1 MIVTSVCLLSI
12 TEFIGRFHP
21 VLVHLPIGIL
31 LITAL
36 FQLLSRREKYQSLH
50 TAVTVALFWGML
62 SAVASCISGFLL
74 SRSDDYD
81 EALISKHQWLGISV
95 AVVAVIAYYLQ
106 KKNNKQVKWVMMVM
120 SLLIIITGHLGG
132 SITHGSD
139 YLTKVFSSGNDNT
152 GEIKR
157 KPIANVQEAGAYSDV
172 IKPILETKCRGCH
185 GPNKQKGKLRL
196 DEPDFILKGGKEG
209 KIIVA
214 GKADESNLIERILLP
229 KENEDHMPPKE
240 KSQLSKQDIELL
252 HWWVS
257 SGADFNKKV
266 KELPQTEK
274 IKPALLALQT
284 GAVQEKV
291 SAGDIP
297 EQAVEKA
304 DDKIIQ
310 QLKERGVAV
319 IPVAQNSN
327 YLSANFIAVDSV
339 TEKDLKLLEP
349 IKKQLIWLKL
359 GNVNITD
366 TNLATIGKLSALT
379 RLYLERTQVTDKGIG
394 QLKMLTQLQYINLV
408 GTSVTAKGLL
418 ELKALK
424 NIRQIYLYQ
433 ASIAASEWNNLKQSF
448 PDAMIDTGGYKV
460 PMLQGDT
467 VEFTV
472 PFKK

>member
-1 MIVTSVCLLSI
+1 MIVISICLLSI

-31 LITAL
+31 LIAAL
-36 FQLLSRREKYQSLH
+36 FQLLSSKEKYQSLY
-50 TAVTVALFWGML
+50 TAVTIALFWGML

-74 SRSDDYD
+74 SKSDDYD

-95 AVVAVIAYYLQ
+95 AVVSAIAYYLQ
-106 KKNNKQVKWVMMVM
+106 KKNNKQVKWILVVM

-139 YLTKVFSSGNDNT
+139 YLTKVFSPGNDNT

-157 KPIANVQEAGAYSDV
+157 KPIPNIQEAGVYADV

-196 DEPDFILKGGKEG
+196 DEPDFILKGGKDG

-274 IKPALLALQT
+274 IKPTLLAIQT
-284 GAVQEKV
+284 GAVQEQ
-291 SAGDIP
+291 AGGGDIP
-297 EQAVEKA
+297 EVAVGKA

-310 QLKERGVAV
+310 QLIERGVAI

-327 YLSANFIAVDSV
+327 YLSASFVAVDSV
-339 TEKDLKLLEP
+339 TEKDLQLLEP

-359 GNVNITD
+359 GNVNIIDTD
-366 TNLATIGKLSALT
+366 LATVGKLGALT

-394 QLKMLTQLQYINLV
+394 QLKTLTQLQYINLV

-424 NIRQIYLYQ
+424 NIRQIFLYQ
-433 ASIAASEWNNLKQSF
+433 ASIAVSEWNNLKQSF

-460 PMLQGDT
+460 PVLQSDT
-467 VEFTV
+467 VEFKG
-472 PFKK
+472 PLKK

>member
-1 MIVTSVCLLSI
+1 MIATSVCLLSI

-31 LITAL
+31 LIAAL
-36 FQLLSRREKYQSLH
+36 FQLLSRKEKYQSLH

-74 SRSDDYD
+74 SKSDDYD

-95 AVVAVIAYYLQ
+95 AVTAIIAYYLQ
-106 KKNNKQVKWVMMVM
+106 KKNNKQVKWVMLIM

-139 YLTKVFSSGNDNT
+139 YLTKALLSGNDKA
-152 GEIKR
+152 GGIKR
-157 KPIANVQEAGAYSDV
+157 KPIPNVQEAVVYTDV
-172 IKPILETKCRGCH
+172 IKPILESRCYGCH

-196 DEPDFILKGGKEG
+196 DEPDFILKGGKDG
-209 KIIVA
+209 KIVVA

-252 HWWVS
+252 NWWVNG
-257 SGADFNKKV
+257 GADFNKKV
-266 KELPQTEK
+266 KELSQTEK

-284 GAVQEKV
+284 GEVQEKV

-297 EQAVEKA
+297 EQVVEKA
-304 DDKIIQ
+304 DDKVIQ
-310 QLKERGVAV
+310 QLKQRGIA
-319 IPVAQNSN
+319 ILPVAQNSN
-327 YLSANFIAVDSV
+327 YLSANFVAVDSV
-339 TEKDLKLLEP
+339 TEKDLQLLDP

-359 GNVNITD
+359 GNVNIAD
-366 TNLATIGKLSALT
+366 ANLATVAQLTMLT
-379 RLYLERTQVTDKGIG
+379 RLYLERTLITDKGIS
-394 QLKMLTQLQYINLV
+394 QLKTLSQLQYINLV
-408 GTSVTAKGLL
+408 GTPVTAKGIL
-418 ELKALK
+418 ELKTLK

-433 ASIAASEWNNLKQSF
+433 TSITPGEWNDLKKAF
-448 PDAMIDTGGYKV
+448 PGAMIDTGGYRV

-467 VEFTV
+467 VEFTA
-472 PFKK
+472 PLKK